1 MGLKAGIEGT
11 IHAMRQ
17 LWDDNSE
24 EDSWGILLV
33 DVRNAFNEIN
43 CRAML
48 WSVRH
53 LWAPAARFA
62 FNTYRH
68 WRKLVLRG
76 HPDL

>member
-1 MGLKAGIEGT
+1 MVCSTHQLCSGLKAGIEGT

-33 DVRNAFNEIN
+33 DARNAFNEIN
-43 CRAML
+43 RRAML

-53 LWAPAARFA
+53 LWAPAA
-62 FNTYRH
+62 
-68 WRKLVLRG
+68 
-76 HPDL
+76 